1 MALLSPVLVLAVFA
15 ATFHSALYVLM
26 RNRFERHVL
35 VAWVAAIVGAL
46 AGNALGA
53 RLGGDPLRIGDFNV
67 LWASAGAWVAIG
79 AVSLLS
85 LLGPP
90 RPRSSR
96 R

>member
-1 MALLSPVLVLAVFA
+1 VALLSPAFVLAA
-15 ATFHSALYVLM
+15 LTATFHAALYVLI

-35 VAWVAAIVGAL
+35 VAWLAAIVGAL
-46 AGNALGA
+46 AANALGA

-90 RPRSSR
+90 LSRSSR